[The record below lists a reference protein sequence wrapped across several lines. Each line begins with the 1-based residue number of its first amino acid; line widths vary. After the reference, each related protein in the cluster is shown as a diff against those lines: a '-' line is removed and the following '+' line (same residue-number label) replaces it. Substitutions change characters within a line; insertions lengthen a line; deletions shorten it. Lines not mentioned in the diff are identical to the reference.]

1 MPFGSE
7 FHLSRL
13 RQSLYLPSGIGMAFS
28 GAPFG
33 SEFHLS
39 RLRQSLYLPSG
50 IGMAFPARHLVAN
63 FICLVEAVATSAE
76 WNRSGVFI
84 PDLKDWAFTP
94 KIANHKSNPT
104 NNLALIHHKRKPLTT
119 PVDGFFL
126 LSGRKAA
133 SDISIMAGLCRA

>member
-13 RQSLYLPSGIGMAFS
+13 RQSLYLPSGIGMAFL

-50 IGMAFPARHLVAN
+50 IGMAFPSNLIAAPTFSRVYEVLSAPPVPSQTTFLN
-63 FICLVEAVATSAE
+63 TRLPVCTVLFMCTSI
-76 WNRSGVFI
+76 VKQIF
-84 PDLKDWAFTP
+84 
-94 KIANHKSNPT
+94 SNLF
-104 NNLALIHHKRKPLTT
+104 N
-119 PVDGFFL
+119 
-126 LSGRKAA
+126 
-133 SDISIMAGLCRA
+133 

>member
-28 GAPFG
+28 RTPFGSEFHLSRLRQSLNLPSGIGMAFSITPFG

-50 IGMAFPARHLVAN
+50 IGMAFSSNLVA
-63 FICLVEAVATSAE
+63 AATSARVYE
-76 WNRSGVFI
+76 VLSAPRCLS
-84 PDLKDWAFTP
+84 
-94 KIANHKSNPT
+94 T
-104 NNLALIHHKRKPLTT
+104 NFSEAVSLQFRQSFATWRADACPSLIVASVPSW
-119 PVDGFFL
+119 FL
-126 LSGRKAA
+126 
-133 SDISIMAGLCRA
+133 